1 MKIDQLETS
10 CCNGRIVL
18 VLGSSSRDRKKKNE
32 NILERV
38 VVGMGSGSGFE
49 VFFKVFSI
57 SEIIR

>member
-10 CCNGRIVL
+10 CCNGRLVL
-18 VLGSSSRDRKKKNE
+18 VLGSSSRDRKKNE

-38 VVGMGSGSGFE
+38 VVGMGSGSEFE

>member
-10 CCNGRIVL
+10 CCNGRLVL
-18 VLGSSSRDRKKKNE
+18 VLGSSSRDRKKNE

-38 VVGMGSGSGFE
+38 VVGMGSGSEFE
-49 VFFKVFSI
+49 IFFKVFSI

>member
-1 MKIDQLETS
+1 MKIDQLEIS
-10 CCNGRIVL
+10 CYNGRLVL
-18 VLGSSSRDRKKKNE
+18 VLGNSSRDRKKNE

-38 VVGMGSGSGFE
+38 VVGMGSGSEFE